1 MQKLSKNFYHR
12 EDVITIS
19 KELLGKILI
28 TNFNKNLTS
37 GMIVETEAYAGLTDK
52 ASHAYNGKRTPRTK
66 TMYES
71 GGVAYV
77 YLCYGIHHLF
87 NIVTNVKN
95 IPHAVLI
102 RAIQPQ
108 KGLNIML
115 NRRAKTKKTF
125 SLTAGPGSLS
135 KALGISIKKSGIS
148 LLSNHIWVE
157 DQNISLKNR
166 DIIASPRVGVQ
177 FAEEDAKN
185 HWRFRIKNNPWVSPA
200 N

>member
-28 TNFNKNLTS
+28 TNFNENLTS

-66 TMYES
+66 TMYKS

-108 KGLNIML
+108 EGLNIML

-125 SLTAGPGSLS
+125 SLTAGPDSLS

>member
-52 ASHAYNGKRTPRTK
+52 ASHTYNGKRTPRTK

-108 KGLNIML
+108 KGLDIML
-115 NRRAKTKKTF
+115 NRRSKTKKTF